1 MHWQKSVLNAM
12 QQRICVIAVSDFTGV
27 EYMTRELDTKFFI
40 LYSEV
45 KCVNLDQNFYAGK

>member
-12 QQRICVIAVSDFTGV
+12 QQRICVITVSDFTGV
-27 EYMTRELDTKFFI
+27 EYLTRELDTQFLI